1 MEGILPHPKKT
12 MALLVQG
19 QIMETILVQANL
31 ALALTLKIMAMLTQG
46 RILHPETILPLQG
59 DTDTYLQI
67 EVVLTDIVF
76 RRAVEPNYSQ
86 PSF

>member
-19 QIMETILVQANL
+19 QIMETILVQTNL

-46 RILHPETILPLQG
+46 RILHPETILPLQV
-59 DTDTYLQI
+59 DTDLQI
-67 EVVLTDIVF
+67 KVVLTDIVF
-76 RRAVEPNYSQ
+76 RQAVEPNYSQ
-86 PSF
+86 PPF